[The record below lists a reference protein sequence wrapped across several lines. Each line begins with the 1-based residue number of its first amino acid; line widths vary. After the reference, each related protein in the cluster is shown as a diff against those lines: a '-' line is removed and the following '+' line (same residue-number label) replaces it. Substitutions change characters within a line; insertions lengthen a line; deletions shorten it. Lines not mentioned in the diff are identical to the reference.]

1 MSNEDVKILFMRMI
15 NSPEKISNISGG
27 DIIFDNGLKIYS
39 YKRSKDSKEIENE
52 PMNLRSLE
60 RFSPFLSGFC
70 FLSSLD
76 VEEDHIMFKIVT
88 PYRTY
93 DVPDITDRI
102 EYAEVLNKIESDIR
116 EFENR
121 MFNSYL
127 EYFIYK

>member
-15 NSPEKISNISGG
+15 NSPEKISNISSG

-39 YKRSKDSKEIENE
+39 YKGSENSKEIENE
-52 PMNLRSLE
+52 PMDLKSLE
-60 RFSPFLSGFC
+60 RFYPGF
-70 FLSSLD
+70 FDFNLVNVD
-76 VEEDHIMFKIVT
+76 KDHLMFRIVT

-102 EYAEVLNKIESDIR
+102 EYARVLNKIESDIR
-116 EFENR
+116 EFEDK

-127 EYFIYK
+127 EYFNI